1 MAQYLAAAIALT
13 AVATWIAF
21 TTGLVHPGAQLIYP
35 ELVVYLAL
43 GSAMFIAL
51 ALQALGVR
59 AVPVVACAVALAF
72 ELTWHELGL
81 IVQLAAC
88 VGLLVVL
95 GAYALGVLAAA
106 IRHAF

>member
-1 MAQYLAAAIALT
+1 M
-13 AVATWIAF
+13 
-21 TTGLVHPGAQLIYP
+21 
-35 ELVVYLAL
+35 VYLAL

-59 AVPVVACAVALAF
+59 AVPVAACAAALAF

-81 IVQLAAC
+81 IVQLAAS

-95 GAYALGVLAAA
+95 GGYALGVLATA